1 MTTASISYPGILTIL
16 LRRKRLLLMSGI
28 TTACLA
34 FAVSRILPPQYS
46 SEGNLIIE
54 NHASASSDAPVG
66 PSVLTGVLTQVDVL
80 QSKGLIRRAVSGEA
94 NLANTAGL
102 ASAMR
107 LPSPVTDYLAAF
119 RDNLTG
125 LWRSISGLHSDDD
138 GDDVTDRIVTYIQ
151 KHLRVK
157 ATDNSSVIS
166 VQFEAGAPDTAAVV
180 VNAIMATYL
189 STVDAARDA
198 QIGKTDQWISQQM
211 AINWQE
217 IKSAEQRVTQFMQEH
232 HNLSE
237 VQGSLT
243 GAIQLSKDQAQLALA
258 REDLAR
264 QQAALDTISHGGGG
278 SITGAQETLQS
289 KSIQT
294 LKELEA
300 KVIEQISSLAPSD
313 PRRIRLRDKLSGLRA
328 QINNENAAVADS
340 ISRTV
345 RIARA
350 HVQALEIAVQK
361 ESQIAQ
367 DSTVAGS
374 TLRQLTSD
382 LEAKRQLYVAFLNRA
397 GQVRISAVQAPSAR
411 ILFQGVPPQ
420 RPVLSFGM
428 ISLLLGFF
436 GGVAGAAGII
446 MMRSTL
452 SLKINSTD
460 DMAIVTGLPA
470 FGSLPNFKRD
480 ILEPQTGPLVTETFR
495 AMWLAMHSP
504 QNEGTAILVTS
515 SESSEGKTT
524 IALAMACRFAGDGF
538 RVLLIDADLRRPR
551 LATILKL
558 RPEGYLESVLSRT
571 VTLDMAVVHDTKLG
585 LSCLLANGSF
595 ENPIRALS
603 SDHFEQLLTASR
615 CAYDFVILDSPPVL
629 HVADPVLLANL
640 CQHVI
645 FIVEA
650 GRVPGEQVGE
660 ATRRFAAEDRSKMVT
675 LLTRVRP
682 SHLDKRDHYSGYVR
696 IAGPEHNHRS
706 QEGLLIQ
713 HLRRHGGEAMSA
725 LLAVVTAS
733 VTIVTKAGAG
743 GLVIIWKEL
752 RRGYA
757 RNAGPER
764 DCRSPEGILT
774 QHLRR
779 CCGNAMSALLAAV
792 AASAT
797 KGLVL
802 IGKQLQRGYA
812 LTSKES
818 RNETHRP
825 RSTRRSIE

>member
-1 MTTASISYPGILTIL
+1 MTTASISYPGILAIL

-34 FAVSRILPPQYS
+34 FAVSRILPLRYS

-54 NHASASSDAPVG
+54 NHASTSSDAPES

-102 ASAMR
+102 VPAMR
-107 LPSPVTDYLAAF
+107 LPAPVTDYLAAF
-119 RDNLTG
+119 RNNLTSF
-125 LWRSISGLHSDDD
+125 WRSISGPHSED
-138 GDDVTDRIVTYIQ
+138 GNDATDKIVTYIQ
-151 KHLRVK
+151 KHLLVR
-157 ATDNSSVIS
+157 ATDNSSSVIS
-166 VQFEAGAPDTAAVV
+166 VQFEAGAPHTAAMV
-180 VNAIMATYL
+180 VNALMATYL

-198 QIGKTDQWISQQM
+198 QIAKTDQWISQQM
-211 AINWQE
+211 AINSQE
-217 IKSAEQRVTQFMQEH
+217 VKSAEQRVTQFMQEH

-278 SITGAQETLQS
+278 SITGAQETLES

-300 KVIEQISSLAPSD
+300 KVIGQISSLSPSD
-313 PRRIRLRDKLSGLRA
+313 PRRIPLRDKLSGLRA
-328 QINNENAAVADS
+328 QINNENGSVANS

-374 TLRQLTSD
+374 TLRQLTND
-382 LEAKRQLYVAFLNRA
+382 LEAKRQLYVAFLTRA

-411 ILFQGVPPQ
+411 ILFQAVPPQ
-420 RPVLSFGM
+420 RPVLSFGV
-428 ISLLLGFF
+428 ISLLLGFL
-436 GGVAGAAGII
+436 GGVVGAAGII

-460 DMAIVTGLPA
+460 EMAIVTGLPA
-470 FGSLPNFKRD
+470 FGSLPDFKQG
-480 ILEPQTGPLVTETFR
+480 ILEPQTGSLVTETFR
-495 AMWLAMHSP
+495 AMWLAMRSP
-504 QNEGTAILVTS
+504 QNGGTAILVTS
-515 SESSEGKTT
+515 TESKEGKST
-524 IALAMACRFAGDGF
+524 IALALACRFAGDGF

-551 LATILKL
+551 LATILEL
-558 RPEGYLESVLSRT
+558 RPGGYLESVLSGT

-603 SDHFEQLLTASR
+603 SDRFEQLLTSSR
-615 CAYDFVILDSPPVL
+615 QAYDFVILDSPPVL

-640 CQHVI
+640 CQHII

-660 ATRRFAAEDRSKMVT
+660 AIRRFPAGDRSKMIT

-682 SHLDKRDHYSGYVR
+682 GHLDKRDYYSGYVR

-706 QEGLLIQ
+706 QEGILIQ
-713 HLRRHGGEAMSA
+713 RLRRHGGEAMSA
-725 LLAVVTAS
+725 LLAIVTAS
-733 VTIVTKAGAG
+733 VTIGTKAGAG
-743 GLVIIWKEL
+743 GLVIIWKKL
-752 RRGYA
+752 RCGYA
-757 RNAGPER
+757 RIAGPER
-764 DCRSPEGILT
+764 VYRFREGILT

-779 CCGNAMSALLAAV
+779 CCGDVINALLAAV
-792 AASAT
+792 TASVTIGT

-802 IGKQLQRGYA
+802 IMKQLYA
-812 LTSKES
+812 LALKGSS
-818 RNETHRP
+818 NETPRP
-825 RSTRRSIE
+825 RSTQRSIE